1 MQQIFLCFTK
11 LSKVFKIISFLWQCV
26 HDIVAIRPP
35 AQVDF
40 DTYCLLVEL
49 DSIWALGN
57 LATFD
62 MHGSMGAK
70 EKSITL

>member
-1 MQQIFLCFTK
+1 MI
-11 LSKVFKIISFLWQCV
+11 LWQYG
-26 HDIVAIRPP
+26 HLLSE
-35 AQVDF
+35 VDF

-62 MHGSMGAK
+62 GSHGSMGAK